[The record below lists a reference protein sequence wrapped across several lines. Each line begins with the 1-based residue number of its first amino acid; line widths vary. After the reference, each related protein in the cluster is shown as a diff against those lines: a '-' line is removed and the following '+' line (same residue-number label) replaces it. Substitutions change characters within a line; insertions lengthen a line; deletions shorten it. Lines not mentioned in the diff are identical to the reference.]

1 MTRLPRGFLVAMLLA
16 PGAGALVLLF
26 GFPLVYAL
34 LSSFGIGAIGQR
46 EDSLTLAHYVR
57 LAGTSV
63 YRDGLLF
70 SLYLSV
76 VSTLAS
82 LVVALPLAVA
92 LQTRFPGRRLF
103 GTLYQTPLV
112 VPSIVAAFLVLILLD
127 RGGMAW
133 RILRPLGIEM
143 PRLVR
148 DQWAIGVIVAMA
160 WKSIPFMTL
169 IIAGS
174 VASIPDDLRHAA
186 RTLGAT
192 RRVVFLRLEAPLA
205 LPGITAAVLLVFVGS
220 TGAFA
225 IPNLLGPIYPE
236 PLSLHMYRHAYELNE
251 WGLVSAMGTVLSAI
265 ACMVLVAYYAATR
278 RMRAAFGGE
287 VR

>member
-1 MTRLPRGFLVAMLLA
+1 MRGLPRALLVVLLLA
-16 PGAGALVLLF
+16 PGVGALLLLF
-26 GFPLVYAL
+26 GLPLLYAL
-34 LSSFGIGAIGQR
+34 LSSFGIGAIGQQQ
-46 EDSLTLAHYVR
+46 DAFTLQHYAR
-57 LAGTSV
+57 LATTSV
-63 YRDGLLF
+63 YRDGLVF

-76 VSTLAS
+76 VPTVVS

-92 LQTRFPGRRLF
+92 LQAGFPGRRLF
-103 GTLYQTPLV
+103 ATLYQMPLV

-127 RGGMAW
+127 RGGMLW
-133 RILRPLGIEM
+133 RVLQPLGIQM

-148 DQWAIGVIVAMA
+148 DEWAVGVVVAMA
-160 WKSIPFMTL
+160 WKAVPFMAL
-169 IIAGS
+169 IIAGA
-174 VASIPDDLRHAA
+174 VAAIPEDLRHAA
-186 RTLGAT
+186 RTLGAS
-192 RRVVFLRLEAPLA
+192 RLGVFWRVEAPLA

-236 PLSLHMYRHAYELNE
+236 PLSLHMYRNAYELNE
-251 WGLVSAMGTVLSAI
+251 WGLVSAMGTVLSVV
-265 ACMVLVAYYAATR
+265 ACLVLAGYYAATR